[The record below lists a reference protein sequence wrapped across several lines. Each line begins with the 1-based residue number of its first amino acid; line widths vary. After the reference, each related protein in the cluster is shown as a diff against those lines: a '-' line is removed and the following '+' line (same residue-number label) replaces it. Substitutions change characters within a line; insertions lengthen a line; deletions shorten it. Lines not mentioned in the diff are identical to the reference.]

1 MLGNK
6 GSKNASRGG
15 TRGGRDQFK
24 WEDVKKSSDRENY
37 LGHSVMAATGRWQN
51 GRDILWYTKGKNAE
65 AEAMIE
71 ERRSRQ
77 EEDEALIAI
86 QLGLPPPKRQK
97 LQVRSDQ
104 SIDKTSG
111 PVDVGTEKIKLE
123 NAAKLSE
130 LKKEKKLAK
139 KEKKRAKKEKKRAKK
154 ERKKLREEERQK
166 QKERQREPSPAPSD
180 VSTCSGSTSDS
191 GG

>member
-6 GSKNASRGG
+6 GSKNAIRGG

-139 KEKKRAKKEKKRAKK
+139 KEKKRDDFESDGDSAEDYRGRRKARARNVRTHRPGATLWWQCVWR
-154 ERKKLREEERQK
+154 EQGRKCR
-166 QKERQREPSPAPSD
+166 
-180 VSTCSGSTSDS
+180 
-191 GG
+191 